1 MKDYIIRATA
11 GNGSVRIFAANTK
24 NLTEKARVL
33 HNTTP
38 VATAA
43 LGRTLTAATMMGAAL
58 KNDTDILTI
67 DMRGNG
73 PLGGIIAVANN
84 KAQVKGY
91 TFNPQIEMMKNA
103 KGKLD
108 VAGALGIGVLT
119 VTQDMGLKEPVS
131 GQVELITSEIAEDI
145 TYYFATSEQTPS
157 SVALGVLVDVDYS
170 VKQAGGYIIQLMPFA
185 EEETIAHLET
195 VLPTLPPMTTMLDE
209 GKTIEEILEI
219 IFAGQGLEIL
229 DTIHPEFSC
238 NCSREKTEKALL
250 SVGAKE
256 LRAILEEDKG
266 ANLHCNFCNT
276 DYVFTETDIIQL
288 VTDCYRLDSNF
299 GGVSC

>member
-1 MKDYIIRATA
+1 M
-11 GNGSVRIFAANTK
+11 RIFAANTK
-24 NLTEKARVL
+24 SLVEKARSL
-33 HNTTP
+33 HNSTP

-43 LGRTLTAATMMGAAL
+43 LGRTLTAAAMMGAML

-67 DMRGNG
+67 DTRGNG
-73 PLGGIIAVANN
+73 PLGGIIAVANS

-91 TFNPQIEMMKNA
+91 VFNPHVEMMKNA

-108 VAGALGIGVLT
+108 VAAAVGIGVLT
-119 VTQDMGLKEPVS
+119 ITQDMGLKEPVS
-131 GQVELITSEIAEDI
+131 GQVELISSEIAEDI

-185 EEETIAHLET
+185 EEEVITHLEA
-195 VLPTLPPMTTMLDE
+195 VLPTLPPMTAMLDD
-209 GKTIEEILEI
+209 GKTVEEILEM
-219 IFAGQGLEIL
+219 IFEGQGLTIL
-229 DTIHPEFSC
+229 ETMYPEFAC

-276 DYVFTETDIIQL
+276 DYAFSEQDIMEL
-288 VTDCYRLDSNF
+288 VNKTIL
-299 GGVSC
+299 GG